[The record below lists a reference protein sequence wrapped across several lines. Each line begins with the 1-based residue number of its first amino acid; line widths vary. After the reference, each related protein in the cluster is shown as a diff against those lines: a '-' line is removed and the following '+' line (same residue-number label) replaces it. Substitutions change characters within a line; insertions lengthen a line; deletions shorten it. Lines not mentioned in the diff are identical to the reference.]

1 MFMRFRILIRSLFFI
16 ATPALMPL
24 VVAAAGPE
32 GVPRTLQD
40 LYTVICNASNW
51 FFAFVMVIAVI
62 AFLYGAI
69 LFFSTGGN
77 EQQVSRA
84 RQVIT
89 YAVVGVAVAVL
100 ARSLIYVIGDS
111 LGVTDVAGLFGCS
124 TS

>member
-1 MFMRFRILIRSLFFI
+1 MHFQHTFRLFL
-16 ATPALMPL
+16 APLGALLPL
-24 VVAAAGPE
+24 TVLAAAPT

-40 LYTVICNASNW
+40 LYSVVCGASNW
-51 FFAFVMVIAVI
+51 LFAFVMVIAVV

-69 LFFSTGGN
+69 LFFSTGGS

-100 ARSLIYVIGDS
+100 ARSLIYIIGSS
-111 LGVTDVAGLFGCS
+111 LGATDVAGLFGC
-124 TS
+124 

>member
-1 MFMRFRILIRSLFFI
+1 MRAHLQYILRIFLVPVG
-16 ATPALMPL
+16 AVVPL
-24 VVAAAGPE
+24 TVLAGAPT

-69 LFFSTGGN
+69 LFFSTGGS

-100 ARSLIYVIGDS
+100 ARSLIYI
-111 LGVTDVAGLFGCS
+111 
-124 TS
+124 